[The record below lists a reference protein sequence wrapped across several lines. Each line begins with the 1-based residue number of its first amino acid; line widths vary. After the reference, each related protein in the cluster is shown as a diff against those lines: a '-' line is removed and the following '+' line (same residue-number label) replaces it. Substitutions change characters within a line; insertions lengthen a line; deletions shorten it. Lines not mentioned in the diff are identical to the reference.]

1 MRHNTLTYARTMSA
15 VEESGAAYR
24 TAIQGRVFQVE
35 DDLRLTMLHP
45 RSRRLRG
52 TRSDLNSNSV
62 VVRID
67 HGEDCI
73 LLTGD
78 SEDPTE
84 RSILQNGLDPCE
96 VLKVAHHGSGH
107 STSAGWLRVLQP
119 KIALISVGKDN
130 RYGHPDPD
138 TLARLKAADV
148 DVHRTDLE
156 GTLTLVSTGKGVR
169 METARAPEVAATPAE
184 TAPVY
189 AGPSR
194 LTATGQVNINKADV
208 LTLDRLPGIG
218 PSRAA
223 SIIADRETNGP
234 FSSCDELER
243 VRGIGPKTV
252 ALLGPQCTTNE
263 GPKTQ

>member
-1 MRHNTLTYARTMSA
+1 
-15 VEESGAAYR
+15 
-24 TAIQGRVFQVE
+24 
-35 DDLRLTMLHP
+35 
-45 RSRRLRG
+45 
-52 TRSDLNSNSV
+52 
-62 VVRID
+62 
-67 HGEDCI
+67 
-73 LLTGD
+73 
-78 SEDPTE
+78 
-84 RSILQNGLDPCE
+84 
-96 VLKVAHHGSGH
+96 
-107 STSAGWLRVLQP
+107 
-119 KIALISVGKDN
+119 
-130 RYGHPDPD
+130 
-138 TLARLKAADV
+138 
-148 DVHRTDLE
+148 
-156 GTLTLVSTGKGVR
+156 